1 MGTMLERLFPARVD
15 NVYRGHRL
23 ALWLL
28 WPAIAGT
35 LWRSQH
41 HIFAADGGAQSI
53 ATMPLDAYPPG
64 ARANIIAL
72 FGQWGLSQL
81 LLGLLMLL
89 VALRWRAL
97 VPLMWL
103 ILVLEYGGR
112 QLVGMAKPLATLHT
126 APGAAGNL
134 PLLFIALVMLA
145 LALRPAR

>member
-1 MGTMLERLFPARVD
+1 VVD
-15 NVYRGHRL
+15 NRYRGHPL

-28 WPAIAGT
+28 WPAIIAA

-41 HIFAADGGAQSI
+41 HMLAPDGGAQSI
-53 ATMPLDAYPPG
+53 ATMPLDLYPPG

-81 LLGLLMLL
+81 LLALLMLL

-103 ILVLEYGGR
+103 LIVLEAGGR
-112 QLVGMAKPLATLHT
+112 QLVGWAKPVVTLHT

-134 PLLFIALVMLA
+134 PLLLVALVMLA
-145 LALRPAR
+145 LSLRPSRSPDGRAD